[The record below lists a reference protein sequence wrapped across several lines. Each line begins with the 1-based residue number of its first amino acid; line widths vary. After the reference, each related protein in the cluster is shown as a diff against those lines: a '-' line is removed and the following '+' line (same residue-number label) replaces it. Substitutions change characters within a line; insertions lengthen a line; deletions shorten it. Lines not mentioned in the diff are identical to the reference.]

1 MDVRFTV
8 PLVPPS
14 VNMYVRHGGGRHIIT
29 PEAIAF
35 KDAVAIF
42 SGGQSFDTKIKTYAV
57 ALSIFLGKG
66 GKGDI
71 DNFPKCVLDG
81 LKGHV
86 IGSDA
91 GVKRL
96 LIELGRDWA
105 DPRTEIKV
113 SDLCKSPCALCGRW

>member
-8 PLVPPS
+8 PLVPPT
-14 VNMYVRHGGGRHIIT
+14 VNHYVCHTRSGEHIIT

-42 SGGQSFDTKIKTYAV
+42 SAGQSIEAKAYAV

-86 IGSDA
+86 IASDA

-113 SDLCKSPCALCGRW
+113 SDLCKPPCALCGRW